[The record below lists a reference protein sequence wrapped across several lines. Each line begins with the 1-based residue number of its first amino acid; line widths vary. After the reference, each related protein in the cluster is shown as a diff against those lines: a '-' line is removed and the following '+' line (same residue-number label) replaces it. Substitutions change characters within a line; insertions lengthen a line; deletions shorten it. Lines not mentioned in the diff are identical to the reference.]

1 MVTFVG
7 EHREQYGASRSARR
21 FRSSRRLTEGTRTT
35 RSIRRSA
42 QRERNTDD
50 LLVEE
55 VTSFWKHNRS
65 VYCVSKVWEGM
76 RRTMPALARCT
87 IARLMRREG
96 LRGAVRGRVAK
107 TTIPAPAASRPL
119 DVVRR
124 AFKASRP
131 DELWVADLTYLWTVA
146 GFVYVAFVI
155 DVFADRIVGWR
166 ASKSL
171 RSDLALDALDE
182 ALYAR
187 SPGGDLVHHSD
198 RGVQYTSIRYTD
210 RLLDAGIEASVGRVG
225 DSYDN
230 ALDESIN
237 ALYKTEVVYHQDR
250 WSGFEE
256 VEIATL
262 TWVSWFNQERIM
274 ERLGYLLPCEYEG
287 EVPCQ

>member
-1 MVTFVG
+1 
-7 EHREQYGASRSARR
+7 
-21 FRSSRRLTEGTRTT
+21 
-35 RSIRRSA
+35 
-42 QRERNTDD
+42 
-50 LLVEE
+50 
-55 VTSFWKHNRS
+55 
-65 VYCVSKVWEGM
+65 
-76 RRTMPALARCT
+76 
-87 IARLMRREG
+87 MRREG

-119 DVVRR
+119 DLVHR

-131 DELWVADLTYLWTVA
+131 DELWVADLTYVWTVA

-171 RSDLALDALDE
+171 RSDLALDALDQ

-187 SPGGDLVHHSD
+187 SPDGDLVHHSD

-210 RLLDAGIEASVGRVG
+210 RLLDAGIEASVGSVG

-230 ALDESIN
+230 ALAESIN
-237 ALYKTEVVYHQDR
+237 ALYKTEVVYQQDR

-274 ERLGYLLPCEYEG
+274 ERLGYLSPCEYEAKYHAKEAQAVG
-287 EVPCQ
+287 A